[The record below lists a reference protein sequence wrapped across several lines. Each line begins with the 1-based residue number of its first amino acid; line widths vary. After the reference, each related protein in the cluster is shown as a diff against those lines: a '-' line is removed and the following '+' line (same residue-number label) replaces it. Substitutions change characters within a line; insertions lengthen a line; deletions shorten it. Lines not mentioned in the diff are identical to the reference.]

1 MSLITCVVAV
11 LELVDTSNNRV
22 SFDNLT
28 WTCYS
33 AMATEDV
40 NLKNSKLSIYP
51 NPVTN
56 NEFYISGIM
65 KKETIQIYD
74 LNGKLIQVVKNVGNK
89 EKVNLTKLPKGVYII
104 KTQGKSTKIIVN

>member
-1 MSLITCVVAV
+1 
-11 LELVDTSNNRV
+11 
-22 SFDNLT
+22 
-28 WTCYS
+28 
-33 AMATEDV
+33 
-40 NLKNSKLSIYP
+40 
-51 NPVTN
+51 
-56 NEFYISGIM
+56 M